1 VLISLTFVDELKIII
16 EYIAGTTLSDTIS
29 QEAPV
34 DHHVISAASELPSH
48 HTTLP
53 NLFLSSSIDSH
64 PVINLLNNE
73 RGHSPVNT
81 WLQNIVHAVMQA
93 FDQNHILSLV

>member
-1 VLISLTFVDELKIII
+1 M
-16 EYIAGTTLSDTIS
+16 
-29 QEAPV
+29 
-34 DHHVISAASELPSH
+34 
-48 HTTLP
+48 
-53 NLFLSSSIDSH
+53 FLSSSIDRP

-73 RGHSPVNT
+73 RGHSPVNA